1 MYSYGDGYASHKTD
15 RQEQFERKESE
26 GMSDWQL
33 FTSSAIGLNVIAS
46 GGNVSSSSPSTVTV
60 SPPTADG
67 SGADSVCWGKCSQWL
82 FERRSYILNKVA
94 LSVVRDFG
102 VQLPI
107 RKGARVSTLKV
118 WNISCIHICGTFLCC
133 EIDKYLFDKCT
144 EWCLQ
149 SWGTFVSSCIVRLG

>member
-67 SGADSVCWGKCSQWL
+67 SGADSVCWGKGSQWL
-82 FERRSYILNKVA
+82 FERRSYIFNKVA
-94 LSVVRDFG
+94 LSVVRDIG

-107 RKGARVSTLKV
+107 RKGARVSK
-118 WNISCIHICGTFLCC
+118 C
-133 EIDKYLFDKCT
+133 EILAAFTFVARFYAVKYLFNKCT

>member
-94 LSVVRDFG
+94 LSVVRDIG

-107 RKGARVSTLKV
+107 RKGARVSK
-118 WNISCIHICGTFLCC
+118 C
-133 EIDKYLFDKCT
+133 EILAAFTFAAPFYAVKLTNICLTNAQSDVFNPEEHLFQVA
-144 EWCLQ
+144 L
-149 SWGTFVSSCIVRLG
+149 FV

>member
-94 LSVVRDFG
+94 LSVVRDIG

-107 RKGARVSTLKV
+107 RRISKCKTLAAFAAPFYAIKFT
-118 WNISCIHICGTFLCC
+118 NICLTNAQSDVFNPEEH
-133 EIDKYLFDKCT
+133 LFQVA
-144 EWCLQ
+144 L
-149 SWGTFVSSCIVRLG
+149 FV